1 MRWRLARRAYVT
13 WHVGIGPDGAE
24 FGCGMSRDGRCRS
37 GKVGDTGIWSASDS
51 IKSNQDAF
59 QDCERRAV
67 TSSDITNAIA
77 SDINTDIATAPAG
90 ADVPRYD
97 RAARWF
103 HWVTAALVLT
113 ALPIGLY
120 CSFLVPGTPDRRF
133 LLEIHKSL
141 GLTALWVIA
150 FRVLYRLCISAPPY
164 ERPLGGFVHLTA
176 RAAHIALYAIILIM
190 PLTGYVYS
198 AAGGYSLP
206 WFGLFQWPRLLAH
219 DKAVAELSETLHGY
233 GAYALY
239 VLIAAH
245 LGAVVW
251 HRFIVRDSVLARMLP
266 PRR

>member
-1 MRWRLARRAYVT
+1 
-13 WHVGIGPDGAE
+13 
-24 FGCGMSRDGRCRS
+24 
-37 GKVGDTGIWSASDS
+37 VGDTGIWSASDS
-51 IKSNQDAF
+51 VKSNQDAF

-77 SDINTDIATAPAG
+77 SDIDTDIATAPAS

-103 HWVTAALVLT
+103 HWVTAALILT

-164 ERPLGGFVHLTA
+164 ERPLGGFVHVAA
-176 RAAHIALYAIILIM
+176 RVAHIALYTIILFM

-219 DKAVAELSETLHGY
+219 DKAVADVSETLHGY

-266 PRR
+266 PRRRT